1 MNVLECNA
9 ANQCQCVHRIIIV
22 EEYLGDVRRLLKAAF
37 HICYQVH
44 PSAVASLT
52 LHPVCL
58 ELPNPAVSPTR
69 VLVVEEF
76 WRPEGSSKHS
86 NELGR
91 RQTTQNMHTE

>member
-9 ANQCQCVHRIIIV
+9 ANQCQCVHRMLIV
-22 EEYLGDVRRLLKAAF
+22 EEYLGDVRRLSKAAK
-37 HICYQVH
+37 YQVSH
-44 PSAVASLT
+44 CM
-52 LHPVCL
+52 PVCL

-91 RQTTQNMHTE
+91 RETTQNMHTE

>member
-37 HICYQVH
+37 HIC
-44 PSAVASLT
+44 
-52 LHPVCL
+52 L

-91 RQTTQNMHTE
+91 RQATQNMHTE